1 MGTGGGSDYGFD
13 FRESPYSP
21 KVVFIINDHEGE
33 EGRLD
38 WLRILLQNSY
48 RYYMRIKVSLLMFI
62 QLLFIHLN
70 FLNAICPNYQR
81 SLATF

>member
-33 EGRLD
+33 EAIRLVA
-38 WLRILLQNSY
+38 NSFTEFL
-48 RYYMRIKVSLLMFI
+48 SLL
-62 QLLFIHLN
+62 HED
-70 FLNAICPNYQR
+70 
-81 SLATF
+81 